1 MQYVLRFRIAT
12 NRAAG
17 LRGWLQD
24 HTQDRQRDVPEG
36 WAYDATYFVVR
47 GFGDYDC
54 EMRWN
59 LENYAALDS
68 ENPPGFTKLVKEWQG
83 FVNDATAAQ
92 ATLLKSLDDVIII
105 A

>member
-1 MQYVLRFRIAT
+1 
-12 NRAAG
+12 
-17 LRGWLQD
+17 
-24 HTQDRQRDVPEG
+24 
-36 WAYDATYFVVR
+36 
-47 GFGDYDC
+47 
-54 EMRWN
+54 MRWK

-105 A
+105 G